1 MAIGLSKNIQVEMD
15 SKYLFNNEA
24 VGIIAMQATISECR
38 EITYAKAMLIL
49 PFLLHEDTVASLKRS
64 NSVQRSIEEMMTKK
78 LGNFANFDSRYY
90 SMLPISLNVL
100 MILRDMGAIKITK
113 DKIYSSANLKNISI
127 ANLGKRAKNIIEATT
142 KLSLLLNSEND
153 SSLYLKLRITL

>member
-1 MAIGLSKNIQVEMD
+1 MD

-49 PFLLHEDTVASLKRS
+49 PFLLHEDTVATLKRS
-64 NSVQRSIEEMMTKK
+64 NSVQRSIEEMMIKK
-78 LGNFANFDSRYY
+78 IGNFANFDARYY
-90 SMLPISLNVL
+90 SLLPISLNVL
-100 MILRDMGAIKITK
+100 MILRDMGAIKISR
-113 DKIYSSANLKNISI
+113 DKIYPTVELKNLGT
-127 ANLGKRAKNIIEATT
+127 ANLGKRANNIIEATT
-142 KLSLLLNSEND
+142 KLALLLNGEND